1 MIEINYF
8 KVPQKCSC
16 KNMLKKCIKFTGEQ
30 PCRSAISIML
40 LHRSEEYLTQMATL
54 VTMVSNIYLYVTQ
67 YCFVKKERLLTAG
80 DINSKKLRN
89 FIAGT

>member
-1 MIEINYF
+1 
-8 KVPQKCSC
+8 
-16 KNMLKKCIKFTGEQ
+16 
-30 PCRSAISIML
+30 ML
-40 LHRSEEYLTQMATL
+40 LHRSEEYLTQIATL